1 MSMFKRSDTGRK
13 SPKGGKFTP
22 SPVPPMTYTEEVPAA
37 TYVKRSKR
45 EKGQRKNG
53 WSV

>member
-1 MSMFKRSDTGRK
+1 MALFNRSGTGRK

-22 SPVPPMTYTEEVPAA
+22 SPVPPMTYTEEVSAA
-37 TYVKRSKR
+37 TYVKRGKSKR
-45 EKGQRKNG
+45 GQRKNG